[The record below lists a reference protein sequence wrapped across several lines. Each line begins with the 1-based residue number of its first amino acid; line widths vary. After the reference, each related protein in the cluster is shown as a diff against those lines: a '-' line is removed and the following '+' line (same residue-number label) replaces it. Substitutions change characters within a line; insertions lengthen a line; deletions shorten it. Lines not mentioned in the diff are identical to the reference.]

1 MRRII
6 TLACAG
12 LALLG
17 ALPPALAC
25 SICGSIGDQ
34 KTFRQDAGDSKLIL
48 FGTLDKS
55 TPNAGG
61 AGSTDFSLTKVIKTD
76 PILGDK
82 KTLEIPRY
90 IPIDKNKE
98 HPRYLLFVDVFKGK
112 LDFFR
117 GVPVQSADAV
127 DYVQGLVKIDPTDRS
142 KLLLHCFNYLEHPDK
157 EIAYDAYLELA
168 KASDQEIGQIA
179 GKLAPEK
186 LRGWIKNPKTPQERL
201 GLYAFLLGGCG
212 KDADAAFLRSLLDKP
227 SERILPAY
235 DGILDG
241 YIQLRPKEG
250 WDFAKTV
257 LHNEKQPFQA
267 RFAIVRTLR
276 FFHNWKPEATEAN
289 VLPCLRLVL
298 AQGDLADLA
307 VADLIRWK
315 NWDLTADVL
324 ALYGKKSHDA
334 PIVRRSIVRYAL
346 LCPKPAAAAFV
357 AECRKQDAELV
368 SDVEE
373 GLQLEKGK

>member
-1 MRRII
+1 MNRVI
-6 TLACAG
+6 TVG
-12 LALLG
+12 LAVVALSLTISP
-17 ALPPALAC
+17 ALPC

-61 AGSTDFSLTKVIKTD
+61 TG
-76 PILGDK
+76 

-90 IPIDKNKE
+90 IPVDKNKE

-127 DYVQGLVKIDPTDRS
+127 DYIQGLVKIDPTDRS
-142 KLLLHCFNYLEHPDK
+142 KLLLHCFKFLEHPDK

-168 KASDQEIGQIA
+168 KATDQEIGQIA
-179 GKLAPEK
+179 GKLSPDK
-186 LRGWIKNPKTPQERL
+186 LRGWLKDPKIPQERL

-212 KDADAAFLRSLLDKP
+212 KDVDATFLRTLLDKP
-227 SERILPAY
+227 TEHTTPAY

-250 WDFAKTV
+250 WELART
-257 LHNEKQPFQA
+257 LLRNEKQPFQI
-267 RFAIVRTLR
+267 RFAVVRTLR
-276 FFHNWKPEATEAN
+276 FFHNWKPEENEAN
-289 VLPCLRLVL
+289 ILACLRLVL

-307 VADLIRWK
+307 IADLIRWK
-315 NWDLTADVL
+315 
-324 ALYGKKSHDA
+324 
-334 PIVRRSIVRYAL
+334 
-346 LCPKPAAAAFV
+346 
-357 AECRKQDAELV
+357 
-368 SDVEE
+368 
-373 GLQLEKGK
+373 

>member
-1 MRRII
+1 MRP
-6 TLACAG
+6 
-12 LALLG
+12 LALAGCAILFVLL
-17 ALPPALAC
+17 ALPPALPC

-61 AGSTDFSLTKVIKTD
+61 MGSTEFTLTKAIKSD
-76 PILGDK
+76 AVLGDK

-127 DYVQGLVKIDPTDRS
+127 DYIQGLVKIDPSDRS
-142 KLLLHCFNYLEHPDK
+142 KLLLHCFKFLEHPDK

-168 KASDQEIGQIA
+168 KATDQEIGQIA
-179 GKLAPEK
+179 GKLSPDK
-186 LRGWIKNPKTPQERL
+186 LRTWLKDPKIPQERL
-201 GLYAFLLGGCG
+201 GLYSFLLGGCG
-212 KDADAAFLRSLLDKP
+212 KEVDATFLRTLLDKP
-227 SERILPAY
+227 TEQTTPAY

-250 WDFAKTV
+250 WELAQTV
-257 LHNEKQPFQA
+257 LRNDKQPFQI
-267 RFAIVRTLR
+267 RFAVVRTLR
-276 FFHNWKPEATEAN
+276 FFHNWKPDESEAN
-289 VLPCLRLVL
+289 ILTCLRLVL

-307 VADLIRWK
+307 IADLIRWK
-315 NWDLTADVL
+315 KWDLTNEVL
-324 ALYGKKSHDA
+324 SLFDKKTHEA

-346 LCPKPAAAAFV
+346 LCPKPAAATFIANR
-357 AECRKQDAELV
+357 RKQDADLV

-373 GLQLEKGK
+373 GLQLEKK

>member
-1 MRRII
+1 MNRVI
-6 TLACAG
+6 TVG
-12 LALLG
+12 LAVAALSLTISP
-17 ALPPALAC
+17 ALPC

-61 AGSTDFSLTKVIKTD
+61 TGSTEFTLTKAIKSD

-90 IPIDKNKE
+90 IPVDKNKE

-127 DYVQGLVKIDPTDRS
+127 DYIQGLVKIDPTDRS
-142 KLLLHCFNYLEHPDK
+142 KLLLHCFKFLEHPDK

-168 KASDQEIGQIA
+168 KATDQEIGQIA
-179 GKLAPEK
+179 GKLSPDK
-186 LRGWIKNPKTPQERL
+186 LRGWLKDPKIPQERL

-212 KDADAAFLRSLLDKP
+212 KDVDATFLRTLLDKP
-227 SERILPAY
+227 TEHTTPAY

-250 WDFAKTV
+250 WELART
-257 LHNEKQPFQA
+257 LLRNEKQPFQI
-267 RFAIVRTLR
+267 RFAVVRTLR
-276 FFHNWKPEATEAN
+276 FFHNWKPEENEAN
-289 VLPCLRLVL
+289 ILACFQRIL

-307 VADLIRWK
+307 IADLIRWK
-315 NWDLTADVL
+315 KWDLTDEVL
-324 ALYGKKSHDA
+324 GLFAKKTHEA

-346 LCPKPAAAAFV
+346 LCPKPAAATFIADR
-357 AECRKQDAELV
+357 RKQDADLV

-373 GLQLEKGK
+373 GLQLEKK